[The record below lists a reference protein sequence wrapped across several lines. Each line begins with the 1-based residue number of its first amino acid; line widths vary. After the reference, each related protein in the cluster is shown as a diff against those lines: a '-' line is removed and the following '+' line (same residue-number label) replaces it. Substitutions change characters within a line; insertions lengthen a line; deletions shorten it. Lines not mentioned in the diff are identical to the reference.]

1 MKKIILPLILCSVL
15 VGCSSTNPSSSQT
28 SSSQPSSSE
37 PSSSET
43 SSEDNGSS
51 SFVGPTSVGL
61 IGSFEGSEWTVE
73 TPFTTTDSIIWT
85 LADITLKEG
94 DQLKIRINHNW
105 DTCYG
110 YNDITTTNTTFSD
123 EDGNNHNIGIT
134 VSGDYTITFNAIEES
149 IDFNLDKENITP
161 EQILAAAI
169 SSTKGNSHKVKIN
182 ETLMIKY
189 PNEKYVVDLY
199 QRHELDLG
207 YYYGEENELSHS
219 NLKYGEFADL
229 IKGTNEI
236 NENTLKVKNGNLQH
250 FYKDFETGY
259 AIVEEINVYN
269 ELNKLIVVNQDI
281 STGELIPVIYDDL
294 FANPF
299 DYIPENSFVLNTDG
313 TISLDSAK
321 AKSVLQLYGAI
332 GINDIESATIS
343 LDENY
348 RMKNITFVIPD
359 LVEATYTRTNEISV
373 EFYGYEDAKFQH
385 VETFKNDNPAL
396 VEMFAKYDNLEN
408 FTYVKEVEID
418 NLLVDHLEGYFTKDI
433 VFFHHGYIDD
443 DRPLMWSD
451 NYDYKC
457 VLNTEGVYDVY
468 EYVFDDVESYHWL
481 QVYASETMPY
491 SIPTFEEIGPSFFN
505 LSPAIFKQVD
515 KYTYTVEDLLISTV
529 GQYFDFNILPTE
541 SSILETTTTG
551 LTITLDEN
559 NNLVEV
565 IATSYFQAAEY
576 TFTYNYENI
585 GTTVIPAWIDGPIES
600 A

>member
-1 MKKIILPLILCSVL
+1 MKKIILPLIFCFALM
-15 VGCSSTNPSSSQT
+15 GCSGVDPSSSQT
-28 SSSQPSSSE
+28 SS
-37 PSSSET
+37 
-43 SSEDNGSS
+43 EDNSSS

-94 DQLKIRINHNW
+94 DQLKIRVNHNW

-123 EDGNNHNIGIT
+123 EDGNNHNIGIN
-134 VSGDYTITFNAIEES
+134 VNGDYTITFNAMDES
-149 IDFNLDKENITP
+149 IDFNLDKESLTS
-161 EQILAAAI
+161 EQILAMAI
-169 SSTKGNSHKVKIN
+169 NSTKGNSHKVKVN

-199 QRHELDLG
+199 QKHELDLG

-219 NLKYGEFADL
+219 NLKRGEFADL

-236 NENTLKVKNGNLQH
+236 NGNTLKVKNGTLQH

-269 ELNKLIVVNQDI
+269 ELNKLIVANQDM
-281 STGELIPVIYDDL
+281 STGELIPVIYDEL

-321 AKSVLQLYGAI
+321 AKSMLQLYGAV

-343 LDENY
+343 LDEKY

-418 NLLVDHLEGYFTKDI
+418 NFVVDHIEGYFTKDI

-491 SIPTFEEIGPSFFN
+491 SIPTFEEIGPSFIN

-515 KYTYTVEDLLISTV
+515 EYTYTVEDLLISTV
-529 GQYFDFNILPTE
+529 GQYFDYNILPTE

-565 IATSYFQAAEY
+565 RATSYFQASDYEFIY
-576 TFTYNYENI
+576 HYENI

-600 A
+600 AE

>member
-15 VGCSSTNPSSSQT
+15 VGCSNTNPSSSQT
-28 SSSQPSSSE
+28 TSSQPSSE

-43 SSEDNGSS
+43 SSEDDSSS

-85 LADITLKEG
+85 LADIALKEG

-105 DTCYG
+105 NTCYG

-123 EDGNNHNIGIT
+123 EDGNNHNIGVN
-134 VSGDYTITFNAIEES
+134 VSGDYTITFNAIEET
-149 IDFNLDKENITP
+149 IDFNLDKASITP

-169 SSTKGNSHKVKIN
+169 SSTKGNSYKVKIN

-313 TISLDSAK
+313 TISLDSTT
-321 AKSVLQLYGAI
+321 AKSMLQLYGAI
-332 GINDIESATIS
+332 GINNVESATIS

-418 NLLVDHLEGYFTKDI
+418 NFLVDHLEGYFTKDI

-468 EYVFDDVESYHWL
+468 EYVFDDVENYHWL

-515 KYTYTVEDLLISTV
+515 EYTYTVEDLLISTV

-576 TFTYNYENI
+576 TFIYNYENI